1 MDYSEFKP
9 ASMSYELPGS
19 ESDER
24 NAPDSQNSEVQTKI
38 VIYRNVD
45 LATVKKTYPMFGGK
59 PNYRFIEYGQA
70 IAFLDKQL
78 SELKAAEKDEDTE
91 SARLRKELISE
102 CEQTRA
108 KITERLGV

>member
-9 ASMSYELPGS
+9 ASMSYQLPGS

-24 NAPDSQNSEVQTKI
+24 NALDNENSEVQRKI

-45 LATVKKTYPMFGGK
+45 LATVKETYPTFGGK
-59 PNYRFIEYGQA
+59 PNYRFIEYSEA
-70 IAFLDKQL
+70 IAFIDKQL
-78 SELKAAEKDEDTE
+78 GELKTAEKDEDIE

>member
-1 MDYSEFKP
+1 MEYSEFKP
-9 ASMSYELPGS
+9 ASRSYELLGS

-24 NAPDSQNSEVQTKI
+24 NELDNENSEIQTKI

-45 LATVKKTYPMFGGK
+45 LITVKKTYPTFGGK
-59 PNYRFIEYGQA
+59 PNYRFVEYGEA

-78 SELKAAEKDEDTE
+78 SELKALENDGDIE
-91 SARLRKELISE
+91 SARKELISE
-102 CEQTRA
+102 CEQTRS